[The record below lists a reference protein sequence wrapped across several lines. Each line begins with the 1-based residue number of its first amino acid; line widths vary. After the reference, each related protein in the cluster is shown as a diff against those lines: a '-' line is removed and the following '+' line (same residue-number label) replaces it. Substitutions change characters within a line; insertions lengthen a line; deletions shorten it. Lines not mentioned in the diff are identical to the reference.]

1 MVDLYEKE
9 KFMEAFEKA
18 KAYCSENPT
27 IGILSE
33 KIMHLTLKY
42 YFSSSDCDHEVK
54 LGGFFADAINEE
66 GIVEVQ
72 TKSFKNLKEKLMY
85 FLAVTN
91 VNLVHPI
98 PRYKYVT
105 WVDNET
111 GEISKPNRNP
121 KVGRLTDVFQELY
134 GIKEKLSSPRLTI
147 TLMLIDTDDY
157 KNLDGWSKDKKKGS
171 TRVERYPKEL
181 IDIFTINTP
190 RDLLKLLPENLP
202 ETFSASDLNK
212 LMKGSSRNTY
222 SAINTLC
229 YLDLCENIGK
239 EGRKN
244 IFKLKNNA
252 DAN

>member
-1 MVDLYEKE
+1 MVDLCEKE

-42 YFSSSDCDHEVK
+42 YFSPYDSDHEVK
-54 LGGFFADAINEE
+54 LGSFYADAINED

-72 TKSFKNLKEKLMY
+72 TRSFKNLKEKLMY
-85 FLAVTN
+85 FLAVTS

-98 PRYKYVT
+98 PRYKYVS
-105 WVDNET
+105 WLNSET

-121 KVGRLTDVFQELY
+121 RFGRLSDIFTELY
-134 GIKEKLSSPRLTI
+134 GIRDKLNNPRLSI
-147 TLMLIDTDDY
+147 SLMLIDTDDF

-171 TRVERYPKEL
+171 TRVERYPREL
-181 IDIFTINTP
+181 IDIFVINSP
-190 RDLLKLLPENLP
+190 RDLIKLLPEDLP

-212 LMKGSSRNTY
+212 LMKGNLRNSY

-229 YLDLCENIGK
+229 YLDLCECVGK

-244 IFKLKNNA
+244 IFRLKKENLL
-252 DAN
+252 

>member
-1 MVDLYEKE
+1 
-9 KFMEAFEKA
+9 
-18 KAYCSENPT
+18 
-27 IGILSE
+27 
-33 KIMHLTLKY
+33 
-42 YFSSSDCDHEVK
+42 
-54 LGGFFADAINEE
+54 
-66 GIVEVQ
+66 
-72 TKSFKNLKEKLMY
+72 
-85 FLAVTN
+85 
-91 VNLVHPI
+91 
-98 PRYKYVT
+98 
-105 WVDNET
+105 
-111 GEISKPNRNP
+111 
-121 KVGRLTDVFQELY
+121 
-134 GIKEKLSSPRLTI
+134 
-147 TLMLIDTDDY
+147 MLIDTDDY

-171 TRVERYPKEL
+171 TRAERYPKEL

>member
-1 MVDLYEKE
+1 MVSIYEKE
-9 KFMEAFEKA
+9 KFLEAYEKA

-42 YFSSSDCDHEVK
+42 YFSPFDSDHEVK
-54 LGGFFADAINEE
+54 LGGFYADAVNED

-72 TKSFKNLKEKLMY
+72 TRSFKNLKEKLMY

-91 VNLVHPI
+91 VNVVHPI
-98 PRYKYVT
+98 PFHKYIT
-105 WVDNET
+105 WVNPET
-111 GEISKPNRNP
+111 GEISKPHRSP
-121 KVGRLTDVFQELY
+121 TIGRLTDIFGELY
-134 GIKEKLSSPRLTI
+134 GIKEKLDNPRLTI

-171 TRVERYPKEL
+171 TRAERYPREL
-181 IDIFTINTP
+181 IDIFTINSKY
-190 RDLLKLLPENLP
+190 DLLKLLPEDLP

-212 LMKGSSRNTY
+212 LMKGNSRNSY

-229 YLDLCENIGK
+229 YLNLCECIGK

-244 IFKLKNNA
+244 IFRIKKENLL
-252 DAN
+252 